1 MEGNVPCI
9 TFEIYTAV
17 KNALLEEAE
26 KQKGDQTSQSKMR
39 SSCFYLRFHIQA
51 KREKKKTKKTIAYA
65 FNSAVQLYSS
75 LFTSRTEETTLL
87 RVFTKRKHSSFAQT
101 RIKRQVQSF
110 TSRLRY
116 HCSSASALSKGAGA
130 SQAGK
135 RPVLP
140 ARSCPSSPSSCSM
153 TPGGRADGQP
163 PASP

>member
-1 MEGNVPCI
+1 MHYVRNIHSREKRTFRRSRKAKGRPDFTKQNAEQLFLFTVPH
-9 TFEIYTAV
+9 
-17 KNALLEEAE
+17 
-26 KQKGDQTSQSKMR
+26 TSKER
-39 SSCFYLRFHIQA
+39 
-51 KREKKKTKKTIAYA
+51 KKKTKKTIAYA

>member
-1 MEGNVPCI
+1 MHYVRNIHSREKRTFIRSRKAKGRPDFTKQNAEQLFFFTVPH
-9 TFEIYTAV
+9 
-17 KNALLEEAE
+17 
-26 KQKGDQTSQSKMR
+26 TSK
-39 SSCFYLRFHIQA
+39 
-51 KREKKKTKKTIAYA
+51 EKKKTKVIIAYA

-75 LFTSRTEETTLL
+75 LFTLRTEETTLL

-135 RPVLP
+135 RPALP

-153 TPGGRADGQP
+153 TRGGRADGQP

>member
-9 TFEIYTAV
+9 TFQIYTAV

-39 SSCFYLRFHIQA
+39 SSCFYLRFYIQA
-51 KREKKKTKKTIAYA
+51 KRKKKTKKIIAYA

-75 LFTSRTEETTLL
+75 LLTLRTEETTLL

-135 RPVLP
+135 RPALL

-153 TPGGRADGQP
+153 TRGGRADGQP